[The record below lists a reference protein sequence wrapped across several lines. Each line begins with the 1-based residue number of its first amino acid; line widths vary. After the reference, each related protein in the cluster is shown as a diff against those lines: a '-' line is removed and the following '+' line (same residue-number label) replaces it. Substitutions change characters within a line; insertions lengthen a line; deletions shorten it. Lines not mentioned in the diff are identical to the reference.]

1 MSQTIPSLS
10 SPKPKLILSTGSTR
24 PRLRLR
30 HAIGTVKARVAREN
44 CSNSRAQALESKRR
58 LINRRRLR
66 CTNAN
71 PDFHFVPTV
80 SDYVSPL
87 GKTTDLF
94 CQVRS
99 STAWSRQAVIT
110 IVLLFTLATAPG
122 RLCLIAV
129 KPCLRLHD
137 GVWQGAER
145 RGGHKIG
152 HSSKTRK
159 ISPARDM
166 RPDDRK
172 TLTGQGFDGA
182 GRGNRTPTTL
192 SGLRILSPLR
202 LPVSPS
208 RPTRGS
214 EIV

>member
-24 PRLRLR
+24 PRLHLR
-30 HAIGTVKARVAREN
+30 HAIGAVKARVAREN

-99 STAWSRQAVIT
+99 STAWCWSDTPIDLRSAPETSWPQTLGHTPLPTSRLLELGSRSSERACFTSRCCKLGADWQCRVPPGIGPGSQANAKQSSETRAGFTNGQPGIIGEIRDC
-110 IVLLFTLATAPG
+110 IVFSQL
-122 RLCLIAV
+122 
-129 KPCLRLHD
+129 
-137 GVWQGAER
+137 QG
-145 RGGHKIG
+145 
-152 HSSKTRK
+152 
-159 ISPARDM
+159 SP
-166 RPDDRK
+166 
-172 TLTGQGFDGA
+172 
-182 GRGNRTPTTL
+182 
-192 SGLRILSPLR
+192 
-202 LPVSPS
+202 
-208 RPTRGS
+208 
-214 EIV
+214 